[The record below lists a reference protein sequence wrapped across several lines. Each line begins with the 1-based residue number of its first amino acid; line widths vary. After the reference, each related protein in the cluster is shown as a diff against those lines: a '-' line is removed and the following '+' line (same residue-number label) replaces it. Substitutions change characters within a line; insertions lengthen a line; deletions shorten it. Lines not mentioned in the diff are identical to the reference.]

1 VLEAVAGGQ
10 FFFAEERL
18 WASACVLGYQF
29 TDHVIS
35 LAKNFSSE
43 EPTSLISV
51 DLSSRCIKWNIK
63 RQMMVNDYGQLCAED
78 AQSILVLGDLSKSI
92 IATRGK

>member
-1 VLEAVAGGQ
+1 VLEAVAGRQ
-10 FFFAEERL
+10 FFLAEERL
-18 WASACVLGYQF
+18 WAIAWVLGHQF

-51 DLSSRCIKWNIK
+51 DLSSRCIKWSIK
-63 RQMMVNDYGQLCAED
+63 LQMMIKDYGQLCAED
-78 AQSILVLGDLSKSI
+78 AQTILVLGDLSKAI